1 MTSVSL
7 TSGEIMDLLGCVY
20 DYVDATKDENPRLS
34 AYYGNIGSQF
44 EMILDKLNELPG
56 EKKVATLVLAAN

>member
-1 MTSVSL
+1 
-7 TSGEIMDLLGCVY
+7 MDLLGCVY
-20 DYVDATKDENPRLS
+20 DYVDATQDANPRLS